1 MLKFVFFAAQRDD
14 DDDFAYVKCSQKLA
28 SFNILIDIYKRRS
41 RNNNIRLILKCSVVV
56 VEVSLSIK
64 VMSIIFFLLW
74 RPEVELRHETS
85 PFRGLIS
92 AILLSLAVLGE
103 GKIFFDWFILGFHRM
118 LVGWTAKAC
127 IFNISVLLHSCHV
140 PEFFVASS
148 PFLALL

>member
-1 MLKFVFFAAQRDD
+1 MYVKVCIFFVAQRGDGS
-14 DDDFAYVKCSQKLA
+14 ANVKCLQKLA
-28 SFNILIDIYKRRS
+28 SFNILIGIYKRGS
-41 RNNNIRLILKCSVVV
+41 RNNNIRSILKSSVIVV

-103 GKIFFDWFILGFHRM
+103 GKIFFDWFILGFHRV
-118 LVGWTAKAC
+118 LVG
-127 IFNISVLLHSCHV
+127 
-140 PEFFVASS
+140 
-148 PFLALL
+148 